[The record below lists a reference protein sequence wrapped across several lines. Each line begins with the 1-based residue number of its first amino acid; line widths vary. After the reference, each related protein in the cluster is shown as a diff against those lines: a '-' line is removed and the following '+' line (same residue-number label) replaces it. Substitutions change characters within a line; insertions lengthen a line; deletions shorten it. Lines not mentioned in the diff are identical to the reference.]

1 VTIDAEDVERRVLG
15 CGDVVRLTGGP
26 GGVGMAPAR
35 GRRVEGVRDLDP
47 GVEVHVVARWG
58 FTAAGLTTQVRSALA
73 TVTDPI
79 VVVIDDVTT
88 PYDRVPG
95 PEPFTTGV
103 EPSDQQASRPPEP
116 VRPEPEPEPVVLSP
130 VEPAPDAVVPVAVV
144 PVAVTTGENTVVVTV
159 EVDVAA
165 VMESSE

>member
-1 VTIDAEDVERRVLG
+1 MTIDAEDVERRVLG

-35 GRRVEGVRDLDP
+35 GRRIEGVRDLDP

-58 FTAAGLTTQVRSALA
+58 FTASGLTTQVRSALA

-95 PEPFTTGV
+95 PEPFEIGLVV
-103 EPSDQQASRPPEP
+103 EEGGEQSGWRDFRSPAHGPEFSHAQKRP
-116 VRPEPEPEPVVLSP
+116 
-130 VEPAPDAVVPVAVV
+130 
-144 PVAVTTGENTVVVTV
+144 
-159 EVDVAA
+159 
-165 VMESSE
+165 